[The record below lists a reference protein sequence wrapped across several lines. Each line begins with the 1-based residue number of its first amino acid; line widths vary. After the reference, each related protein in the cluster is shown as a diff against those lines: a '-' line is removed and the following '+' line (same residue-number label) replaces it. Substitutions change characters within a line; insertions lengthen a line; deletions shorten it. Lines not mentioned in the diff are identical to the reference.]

1 MRFGVCTGIAHAHVL
16 AQAGYDYIEL
26 SVAGDLMPEAG
37 ELEWRARRRVIEAMP
52 LRPETFNSFVRT
64 ARIIGPEADFAFLRH
79 YVDTALTRAAQ
90 VGGHVIVFGSGGAR
104 SIPEGFPRAEAE
116 RQMTDFLHL
125 CADASD
131 RTGVIVAIEPLWRA
145 ECNFIHCVR
154 EGAEWVRRIGRAGVR
169 CLADTFHMEQEN
181 EPLSVLLE
189 CADVLAHVHTADT
202 DRLAPGTGHYDHS
215 TLFRTLLAAR
225 YDRRLSIECHWRNL
239 PEEAGPALD
248 HLRQACAAAR
258 ALS

>member
-1 MRFGVCTGIAHAHVL
+1 MRFGVCTEIAHAPVL

-26 SVAGDLMPEAG
+26 SVAGDLIPEAD
-37 ELEWRARRRVIEAMP
+37 EAEWRVRRRAIEAMP
-52 LRPETFNSFVRT
+52 LHPEAFNSFVRT
-64 ARIIGPEADFAFLRH
+64 ARIIGPEADFALLRR

-104 SIPEGFPRAEAE
+104 SIPEGFPPAEAE
-116 RQMTDFLHL
+116 RQLTDFLHL

-131 RTGVIVAIEPLWRA
+131 RTGVIVVIEPLWRA
-145 ECNFIHCVR
+145 ESNFIYRVR
-154 EGAEWVRRIGRAGVR
+154 EGAEWARRIGRAGVR

-181 EPLSVLLE
+181 EPLSVLRE

-202 DRLAPGTGHYDHS
+202 GRLAPGTGHYDHHA
-215 TLFRTLLAAR
+215 LFQMLLTAG

-248 HLRQACAAAR
+248 HLRRTCIAAR
-258 ALS
+258 TPT